1 MHRSALIVILC
12 LLSLLGLSAP
22 AHAQALLSPPFG
34 LKWGDSPAGILD
46 WADQKKL
53 DVTIHLPGR
62 EPDQRHI
69 IIQNHQGT
77 LPGHEATSLEAR
89 FAYGKL
95 YEVTL
100 HYADPS
106 IPASI
111 AKAKFFNALR
121 TLSARHGTFKL
132 SGKHRNSDNNFITQ
146 SVSYH
151 VEPVSGLFL
160 MITHTE
166 IRDSLRESDISRFSL
181 IYRNDN
187 IVPKTTKP

>member
-1 MHRSALIVILC
+1 MHRTALIAIFVALSYLGLC
-12 LLSLLGLSAP
+12 PPAYAQSLLA
-22 AHAQALLSPPFG
+22 PPFG
-34 LKWGDSPAGILD
+34 LKWGDSPSGILD

-53 DVTIHLPGR
+53 DVTINLPGK

-69 IIQNHQGT
+69 IIKNQNGS
-77 LPGHEATSLEAR
+77 LPGHEATALEAR
-89 FAYGKL
+89 FAFGKL

-100 HYADPS
+100 HYADPALQ
-106 IPASI
+106 ASI

-132 SGKHRNSDNNFITQ
+132 SGKHRDSDNNFITE

-166 IRDSLRESDISRFSL
+166 VRDTLRESDISRFSL

-187 IVPKTTKP
+187 IVPKTPKP